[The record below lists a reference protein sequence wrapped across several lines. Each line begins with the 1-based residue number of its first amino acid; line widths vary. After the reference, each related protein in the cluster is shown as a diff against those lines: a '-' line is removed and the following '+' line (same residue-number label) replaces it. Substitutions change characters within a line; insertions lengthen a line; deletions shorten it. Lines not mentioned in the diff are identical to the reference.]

1 MSEIDE
7 SAVQKVARL
16 ARLHLEP
23 EEREAVRQ
31 DLVRVLDHVQ
41 SLASVD
47 VEGVEPLNNPHEL
60 SNALR
65 EDTTSAPLATDDVLN
80 LAPATHDAWIAVPK
94 VLGEGS

>member
-1 MSEIDE
+1 MSEIDD
-7 SAVQKVARL
+7 SAVQKVASL

-31 DLVRVLDHVQ
+31 DLIRVLDHVK

-47 VEGVEPLNNPHEL
+47 VEGVKSLNNPHEL

-65 EDTTSAPLATDDVLN
+65 EDTTTAPLPTEEVLN
-80 LAPATHDAWIAVPK
+80 LAPATHDAWISVPK